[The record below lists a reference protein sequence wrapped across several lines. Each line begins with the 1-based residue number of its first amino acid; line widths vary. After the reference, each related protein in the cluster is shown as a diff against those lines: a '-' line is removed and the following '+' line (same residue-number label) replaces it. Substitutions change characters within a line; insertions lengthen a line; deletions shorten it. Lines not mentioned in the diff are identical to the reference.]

1 MAYAGA
7 VTTFP
12 ALVAGVTPKRGQI
25 FQVSIAE
32 TEGAASSEATI
43 DLGERCIVRV
53 LRADLTKTAGTAATF
68 NPRIGP
74 TTAPTGYSGGFLWL
88 NAAAAS
94 PISNEG
100 AIGSVCVTDSAG
112 KLYHRSTPDAGAD
125 NTVTVTYVFEVL

>member
-12 ALVAGVTPKRGQI
+12 ALVSGVTPKRGQV
-25 FQVSIAE
+25 FRVSISE
-32 TEGAASSEATI
+32 TEGAAASEATI
-43 DLGERCIVRV
+43 DLGDQCIVRV
-53 LRADLTKTAGTAATF
+53 LRADLTKTAGSATTF

-74 TTAPTGYSGGFLWL
+74 TTAPTGYSGGVLWL

-94 PISNEG
+94 PISEEG

-112 KLYHRSTPDAGAD
+112 KLYHRSTPDAGSD
-125 NTVTVTYVFEVL
+125 NTVAVSYIFEVL